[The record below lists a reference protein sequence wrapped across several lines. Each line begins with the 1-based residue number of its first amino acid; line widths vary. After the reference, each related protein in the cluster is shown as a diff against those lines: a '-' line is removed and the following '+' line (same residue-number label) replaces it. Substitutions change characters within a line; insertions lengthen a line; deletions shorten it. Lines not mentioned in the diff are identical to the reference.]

1 MQSTIKQRHF
11 QSQGKVHKYAYEGNC
26 KKRTSAFGR
35 VIKVESLNVQTSS
48 EFGMYKSIVDLE
60 NQSVSLVIDG
70 DESERRQS
78 V

>member
-1 MQSTIKQRHF
+1 MRLRRI
-11 QSQGKVHKYAYEGNC
+11 A

-48 EFGMYKSIVDLE
+48 EFGMNKTIVDLE